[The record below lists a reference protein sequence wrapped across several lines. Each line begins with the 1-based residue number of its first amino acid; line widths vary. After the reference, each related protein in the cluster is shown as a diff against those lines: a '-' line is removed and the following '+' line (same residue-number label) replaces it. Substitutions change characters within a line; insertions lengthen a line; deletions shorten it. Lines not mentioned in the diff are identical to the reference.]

1 MAINKKSQSF
11 VVFFAV
17 PALYLLLV
25 VFTMYVSSQV
35 PGGAYYRIF
44 GVAPLAAVIGMVHEG
59 ANFYVAL
66 LLFGTAWWV
75 LVAYCG
81 WKSKESGMVAAASAL
96 MSLVSVVMAA
106 VMTKSPFYQDMRE
119 GLLSVSAVFQYVG
132 VGVLC
137 LGALT
142 IAIYSTWIAFGRNKP
157 TQSPG

>member
-44 GVAPLAAVIGMVHEG
+44 GVAPLAAVIG
-59 ANFYVAL
+59 
-66 LLFGTAWWV
+66 TAWWV

-96 MSLVSVVMAA
+96 MSLVSVVVMAA